1 MNGNHRRVARRAFGN
16 ITIRRRPDGTIRSYR
31 AGYNAPTDG
40 RRVVRDFPTRAK
52 ADEWLEHEAALDAAH
67 RAGITRWTHPSQR
80 ERADRNA
87 DVTFHQWA
95 GDWYRSRGRYDRHGN
110 PLAPATLRVKDLAF
124 QRLDRHF
131 GRMRMKDITVR
142 DVNRFLDRGLG
153 SATADRN
160 AYILLHRIMREAAN
174 PSDGSDPVIERDPC
188 VRATPDK
195 PEPAPPI
202 PPATPEQ
209 LEAIRNAM
217 PDKTRIAID
226 VAVAFAL
233 RAGEIC
239 ALQVADFDLDNMTLH
254 LRHSARRGEGDVGPY
269 LLGGMKTRSS
279 MDDMPIPHAL
289 KPRLERHIRT
299 WCDPTPDAMLLKAE
313 HARVMP
319 PSTLRTQFARARLAA
334 GRPDLHLHT
343 LRATAISEAV
353 HQGAEPKET
362 QRFGRHA
369 DNATSLRHYQRARG
383 EDKRRELSD
392 RSYMALLG
400 GPRNEHDITLAI
412 EDRRKRIRELEEEIG
427 RLERLRGRL
436 SGDAPG
442 SGQDGRAS
450 APDPVR
456 PAASRAARSAC
467 RRRQPP
473 LTRSTPATATN
484 RRHCSAPW
492 PYNATR
498 HTATA

>member
-16 ITIRRRPDGTIRSYR
+16 ITIRRRPDGTIRFYR

-52 ADEWLEHEAALDAAH
+52 ADEWLEREAALDAVH

-110 PLAPATLRVKDLAF
+110 PLAPVTLRVKDLAF

-174 PSDGSDPVIERDPC
+174 PSDGSDPVIQRDPC

-195 PEPAPPI
+195 
-202 PPATPEQ
+202 PEQ

-226 VAVAFAL
+226 VAIAFAP

-239 ALQVADFDLDNMTLH
+239 AL
-254 LRHSARRGEGDVGPY
+254 
-269 LLGGMKTRSS
+269 
-279 MDDMPIPHAL
+279 
-289 KPRLERHIRT
+289 
-299 WCDPTPDAMLLKAE
+299 
-313 HARVMP
+313 
-319 PSTLRTQFARARLAA
+319 
-334 GRPDLHLHT
+334 
-343 LRATAISEAV
+343 
-353 HQGAEPKET
+353 
-362 QRFGRHA
+362 
-369 DNATSLRHYQRARG
+369 
-383 EDKRRELSD
+383 
-392 RSYMALLG
+392 
-400 GPRNEHDITLAI
+400 
-412 EDRRKRIRELEEEIG
+412 
-427 RLERLRGRL
+427 
-436 SGDAPG
+436 
-442 SGQDGRAS
+442 
-450 APDPVR
+450 
-456 PAASRAARSAC
+456 
-467 RRRQPP
+467 
-473 LTRSTPATATN
+473 
-484 RRHCSAPW
+484 
-492 PYNATR
+492 
-498 HTATA
+498 

>member
-52 ADEWLEHEAALDAAH
+52 ADEWLEREAALDAAH

-95 GDWYRSRGRYDRHGN
+95 GDWYRRKGRFDRHGR

-124 QRLDRHF
+124 ERLDRYF
-131 GRMRMKDITVR
+131 GRMRMRDITVR

-153 SATADRN
+153 SATAYRN

-174 PSDGSDPVIERDPC
+174 PSDGGDPVIERDPC

-195 PEPAPPI
+195 PVPAPPI

-209 LEAIRNAM
+209 LAAIRAAM
-217 PDKTRIAID
+217 PARTRIAIN
-226 VAVAFAL
+226 VAVAFGL

-239 ALQVADFDLDNMTLH
+239 ALQVRDFDFDNMILH

-269 LLGGMKTRSS
+269 RLGGMKTRAS

-289 KPRLERHIRT
+289 KPLLEHHIRT
-299 WCDPTPDAMLLKAE
+299 WCDPTPDAMLLKADR
-313 HARVMP
+313 ARVMP
-319 PSTLRTQFARARLAA
+319 PGTLRHQFDRARLAA

-383 EDKRRELSD
+383 EGKRRELSD
-392 RSYMALLG
+392 RAYMALMG
-400 GPRNEHDITLAI
+400 GPRSEHDITLAI
-412 EDRRKRIRELEEEIG
+412 EDRRRRIRGLEDEIE

-436 SGDAPG
+436 NLAGTVPAPPDPAPSDRAGRDDPPTRHAGRSARAGDAM
-442 SGQDGRAS
+442 
-450 APDPVR
+450 R
-456 PAASRAARSAC
+456 P
-467 RRRQPP
+467 
-473 LTRSTPATATN
+473 
-484 RRHCSAPW
+484 
-492 PYNATR
+492 
-498 HTATA
+498 

>member
-52 ADEWLEHEAALDAAH
+52 ADEWLEREAALDAAH

-95 GDWYRSRGRYDRHGN
+95 GDWYRSRGRCDRHGN

-209 LEAIRNAM
+209 VEAIRNA
-217 PDKTRIAID
+217 K
-226 VAVAFAL
+226 
-233 RAGEIC
+233 
-239 ALQVADFDLDNMTLH
+239 
-254 LRHSARRGEGDVGPY
+254 
-269 LLGGMKTRSS
+269 
-279 MDDMPIPHAL
+279 
-289 KPRLERHIRT
+289 
-299 WCDPTPDAMLLKAE
+299 
-313 HARVMP
+313 
-319 PSTLRTQFARARLAA
+319 
-334 GRPDLHLHT
+334 
-343 LRATAISEAV
+343 
-353 HQGAEPKET
+353 
-362 QRFGRHA
+362 
-369 DNATSLRHYQRARG
+369 
-383 EDKRRELSD
+383 
-392 RSYMALLG
+392 
-400 GPRNEHDITLAI
+400 
-412 EDRRKRIRELEEEIG
+412 IG
-427 RLERLRGRL
+427 R
-436 SGDAPG
+436 AH
-442 SGQDGRAS
+442 
-450 APDPVR
+450 V
-456 PAASRAARSAC
+456 
-467 RRRQPP
+467 
-473 LTRSTPATATN
+473 
-484 RRHCSAPW
+484 
-492 PYNATR
+492 
-498 HTATA
+498 

>member
-52 ADEWLEHEAALDAAH
+52 ADEWLEREAALDAAH

-87 DVTFHQWA
+87 DATFHQWA
-95 GDWYRSRGRYDRHGN
+95 GEWYRSRGRYDRHGN

-174 PSDGSDPVIERDPC
+174 PSDGSDPVIQRDPC

-195 PEPAPPI
+195 SEPAPPI

-217 PDKTRIAID
+217 PVDAKQRIIQQPHPGLQAGGLLQPILTIRAARHRQLRVNVLPPDRPVRFGSVLQPRIRDRDD
-226 VAVAFAL
+226 VHQPAHRHTSPPFDRAKARNERPSLNHSIRCRTSPTVYAL
-233 RAGEIC
+233 SR
-239 ALQVADFDLDNMTLH
+239 
-254 LRHSARRGEGDVGPY
+254 
-269 LLGGMKTRSS
+269 
-279 MDDMPIPHAL
+279 
-289 KPRLERHIRT
+289 
-299 WCDPTPDAMLLKAE
+299 
-313 HARVMP
+313 
-319 PSTLRTQFARARLAA
+319 
-334 GRPDLHLHT
+334 
-343 LRATAISEAV
+343 TAISSGL
-353 HQGAEPKET
+353 H
-362 QRFGRHA
+362 RSGRRKPGRSSSMA
-369 DNATSLRHYQRARG
+369 RSKAMNAPRESPYPRSRARRANRMHVG
-383 EDKRRELSD
+383 HNKST
-392 RSYMALLG
+392 
-400 GPRNEHDITLAI
+400 PT
-412 EDRRKRIRELEEEIG
+412 
-427 RLERLRGRL
+427 
-436 SGDAPG
+436 GDATPH
-442 SGQDGRAS
+442 
-450 APDPVR
+450 
-456 PAASRAARSAC
+456 RS
-467 RRRQPP
+467 Q
-473 LTRSTPATATN
+473 
-484 RRHCSAPW
+484 
-492 PYNATR
+492 
-498 HTATA
+498 

>member
-52 ADEWLEHEAALDAAH
+52 ADEWLEREAALDAAH

-254 LRHSARRGEGDVGPY
+254 LRHAARLGREGVQSAAQPGESDRRDAVGRRIRYERQMGSVRARDPQVGAGSGSSRPLPVAGDRQSPRTARPVG
-269 LLGGMKTRSS
+269 G
-279 MDDMPIPHAL
+279 HATEPPVAGPVRAATFGSGASGSAGAGSDGPPL
-289 KPRLERHIRT
+289 
-299 WCDPTPDAMLLKAE
+299 AE
-313 HARVMP
+313 HV
-319 PSTLRTQFARARLAA
+319 
-334 GRPDLHLHT
+334 G
-343 LRATAISEAV
+343 
-353 HQGAEPKET
+353 
-362 QRFGRHA
+362 RFGP
-369 DNATSLRHYQRARG
+369 
-383 EDKRRELSD
+383 D
-392 RSYMALLG
+392 R
-400 GPRNEHDITLAI
+400 P
-412 EDRRKRIRELEEEIG
+412 G
-427 RLERLRGRL
+427 RMG
-436 SGDAPG
+436 
-442 SGQDGRAS
+442 
-450 APDPVR
+450 
-456 PAASRAARSAC
+456 
-467 RRRQPP
+467 
-473 LTRSTPATATN
+473 
-484 RRHCSAPW
+484 
-492 PYNATR
+492 
-498 HTATA
+498 

>member
-52 ADEWLEHEAALDAAH
+52 ADEWLEREAALDAAH

-95 GDWYRSRGRYDRHGN
+95 GDWYRSRGRRDRHGN

-160 AYILLHRIMREAAN
+160 AYILLHRIMREATN

-436 SGDAPG
+436 SGDDP
-442 SGQDGRAS
+442 AS
-450 APDPVR
+450 AAMDGDPVHRLPGDR
-456 PAASRAARSAC
+456 PVRRVRRGSRAGDASR
-467 RRRQPP
+467 P
-473 LTRSTPATATN
+473 
-484 RRHCSAPW
+484 
-492 PYNATR
+492 
-498 HTATA
+498 

>member
-16 ITIRRRPDGTIRSYR
+16 ITIRRRPDGTIRFYR

-52 ADEWLEHEAALDAAH
+52 ADEWLEREAALDAAH

-110 PLAPATLRVKDLAF
+110 PLAPVTLRVKDLAF

-174 PSDGSDPVIERDPC
+174 PSDGSDPVIQRDPC

-195 PEPAPPI
+195 
-202 PPATPEQ
+202 PEQ

-226 VAVAFAL
+226 VAIAFAPQGRRDL
-233 RAGEIC
+233 RAPGRR
-239 ALQVADFDLDNMTLH
+239 
-254 LRHSARRGEGDVGPY
+254 LRPGQHDPPPAPLRAPRRGRRRPLPARRHE
-269 LLGGMKTRSS
+269 
-279 MDDMPIPHAL
+279 
-289 KPRLERHIRT
+289 
-299 WCDPTPDAMLLKAE
+299 DPQQ
-313 HARVMP
+313 H
-319 PSTLRTQFARARLAA
+319 
-334 GRPDLHLHT
+334 
-343 LRATAISEAV
+343 
-353 HQGAEPKET
+353 
-362 QRFGRHA
+362 GRHA
-369 DNATSLRHYQRARG
+369 HPARAQAPIGTPHPHLMRPHA
-383 EDKRRELSD
+383 RR
-392 RSYMALLG
+392 
-400 GPRNEHDITLAI
+400 
-412 EDRRKRIRELEEEIG
+412 
-427 RLERLRGRL
+427 
-436 SGDAPG
+436 DAPE
-442 SGQDGRAS
+442 GRMF
-450 APDPVR
+450 VF
-456 PAASRAARSAC
+456 
-467 RRRQPP
+467 
-473 LTRSTPATATN
+473 N
-484 RRHCSAPW
+484 
-492 PYNATR
+492 
-498 HTATA
+498 

>member
-52 ADEWLEHEAALDAAH
+52 ADEWLEREAALDAAH
-67 RAGITRWTHPSQR
+67 RAGITQWTHPSQR

-95 GDWYRSRGRYDRHGN
+95 GDWYRSRGRRDRHGN

-153 SATADRN
+153 SAAADRN

-174 PSDGSDPVIERDPC
+174 PSDGSDPVIQRDPC

-226 VAVAFAL
+226 VAVAFAP

-239 ALQVADFDLDNMTLH
+239 ALQVADFDLDNMILH
-254 LRHSARRGEGDVGPY
+254 LRHSARRGEDDVGPY

-299 WCDPTPDAMLLKAE
+299 WCDPTPDAMLLKVECLCSISCCGFSHDDFSGLGRACRPWNGLDWMVLVSPPE
-313 HARVMP
+313 RTGKDYDQHA
-319 PSTLRTQFARARLAA
+319 PSTVYPSFAAERGIRRVDRAEN
-334 GRPDLHLHT
+334 T
-343 LRATAISEAV
+343 C
-353 HQGAEPKET
+353 
-362 QRFGRHA
+362 
-369 DNATSLRHYQRARG
+369 QRA
-383 EDKRRELSD
+383 
-392 RSYMALLG
+392 
-400 GPRNEHDITLAI
+400 
-412 EDRRKRIRELEEEIG
+412 
-427 RLERLRGRL
+427 
-436 SGDAPG
+436 
-442 SGQDGRAS
+442 DGA
-450 APDPVR
+450 
-456 PAASRAARSAC
+456 
-467 RRRQPP
+467 
-473 LTRSTPATATN
+473 
-484 RRHCSAPW
+484 
-492 PYNATR
+492 
-498 HTATA
+498 